1 MRRSACRYAARSARS
16 RRTSASR
23 RCTSPTIRRKRS
35 RCPTAWPSCAT
46 AACSRW
52 RRPRR
57 STSDPRPASWRPSSG
72 PTTSFR
78 AWSRSARVPTRS
90 CRRRSVP
97 CAPVRRRSWRPV
109 PRACSPCA
117 RRTSRWTAPARTSS
131 RGGCGWAPIS
141 GTRFATTAGR
151 RRGWCSRGASE
162 NRGITRGCPGGG
174 AGGARFPPRVPP
186 SCAGAGEG
194 GGPKGVVL
202 GAGTVAA
209 TSVLGFAIA
218 LLLVR
223 YDFPGRGLF
232 GYLTLIPIISPPLVG
247 VLGFTFIMGKA
258 GTVNILLEDWFG
270 LAKPINFVYGVH
282 GVLLVETLHLFPM
295 ITLNVVDA
303 LSKID
308 PSLEEAAESVGARG
322 WRKLR
327 TITLPLTTP
336 GYVAGALLV
345 FIWTFS
351 DFETPLVLGVHDLL
365 ASQAYLNIVQFVDR
379 RLFRMGLVISALM
392 VALAV
397 VFLVAARRYVAIKDY
412 SSLSYSRVARRRLGP
427 LGATAAVTFLSAVMA
442 FSFIPY
448 LGVALASVGKGWSMT
463 PFPVRYT
470 WLFFERVI
478 VETPKYIVNSL
489 LYSVL
494 AVVICIVVGVPIA
507 WILARTRLPGRDT
520 LDGLNTLILAVPG
533 TAIGIAYIRAFH
545 VELPWLGVP
554 LTSLWIIL
562 PIVLAVRRLP
572 YTVRGSY
579 ASLLLVHRS
588 MEEAAASVGAGRL
601 RSFRD
606 VTLSLMWRGILVGS
620 LFSFMTSLQEA
631 SAVLFLSLGGWET
644 ITVGIFSF
652 YIAGSANEA
661 AALGVILIVVAAVSV
676 TVINRAAGTRMGGMF
691 G

>member
-1 MRRSACRYAARSARS
+1 MSEAPAPARAAGR
-16 RRTSASR
+16 
-23 RCTSPTIRRKRS
+23 
-35 RCPTAWPSCAT
+35 AT
-46 AACSRW
+46 AALPALGVALIWAFLGIFLVFPLLRIFYDAFSDEAGRLTLANFVEFAGDHFY
-52 RRPRR
+52 RR
-57 STSDPRPASWRPSSG
+57 SLVNSLL
-72 PTTSFR
+72 
-78 AWSRSARVPTRS
+78 
-90 CRRRSVP
+90 
-97 CAPVRRRSWRPV
+97 
-109 PRACSPCA
+109 
-117 RRTSRWTAPARTSS
+117 
-131 RGGCGWAPIS
+131 
-141 GTRFATTAGR
+141 
-151 RRGWCSRGASE
+151 
-162 NRGITRGCPGGG
+162 
-174 AGGARFPPRVPP
+174 
-186 SCAGAGEG
+186 
-194 GGPKGVVL
+194 L
-202 GAGTVAA
+202 GLGTVAA

-218 LLLVR
+218 FLLVR

-247 VLGFTFIMGKA
+247 VLGFTFIMGRA
-258 GTVNILLEDWFG
+258 GTINVLLEDWFG
-270 LAKPINFVYGVH
+270 LARPINFVYGVH

-295 ITLNVVDA
+295 IALNVVDA
-303 LSKID
+303 LGKID
-308 PSLEEAAESVGARG
+308 PALEEAAESVGARG

-351 DFETPLVLGVHDLL
+351 DFATPLVLGVHDLL

-379 RLFRMGLVISALM
+379 RLFRMGIVISALM
-392 VALAV
+392 VVLAV

-412 SSLSYSRVARRRLGP
+412 SSLSYSRVPRRRLSP
-427 LGATAAVTFLSAVMA
+427 LGQAAAVAFLSAVMLL
-442 FSFIPY
+442 SFVPY
-448 LGVALASVGKGWSMT
+448 LGVALASVGRGWSLT
-463 PFPVRYT
+463 PFPVQYT
-470 WLFFERVI
+470 TMYFERVI

-489 LYSVL
+489 LYSAL
-494 AVVICIVVGVPIA
+494 AVVLCIVVGVPIA

-520 LDGLNTLILAVPG
+520 LDGLNTLILAIPG
-533 TAIGIAYIRAFH
+533 TAIGIAYVRAFH
-545 VELPWLGVP
+545 AEIPGLDVR

-588 MEEAAASVGAGRL
+588 MEEAAASVGATGL

-606 VTLSLMWRGILVGS
+606 VTLPLIWRGVLVGS

-644 ITVGIFSF
+644 IPVGIFAF

-661 AALGVILIVVAAVSV
+661 AALGVILIVVAGVSV
-676 TVINRAAGTRMGGMF
+676 LAINRVAGARMGGMF